1 MRRTVRIVKAGDRI
15 GHDLDAP
22 GGGLEGVALRITT
35 EIFKQDIIALGRRQL
50 DEALRPELLEA
61 GQIYAL
67 CCGARPHLIVD
78 QLAPSH
84 LIAVLGEGAF
94 ITEAPGQ
101 GAENIEVIPCAA
113 DGIDGAMHGQ
123 HERVAR

>member
-1 MRRTVRIVKAGDRI
+1 MRRTVRIVKTGDRI

-22 GGGLEGVALRITT
+22 GRGLEGVALRVAT
-35 EIFKQDIIALGRRQL
+35 EIFKQDIIALRRRQL

-67 CCGARPHLIVD
+67 GCGARAHLIVD
-78 QLAPSH
+78 QLAPTH
-84 LIAVLGEGAF
+84 FVALFREGALIAKALR
-94 ITEAPGQ
+94 Q
-101 GAENIEVIPCAA
+101 GAENIEVVPCAA